1 MYDLFFPVCA
11 KITLIRQQRTRTNLA
26 PDPPYSMLT
35 LGAAPQQTEMSVYFT
50 TAPPPLCEPT
60 LSSGWKGGAFA
71 CVSGLW
77 MSVIFTHTGPLT
89 IDNKVATS
97 EGRGEMDGRMEGGKE
112 GGQDGGREGALAF
125 FCSLARLCH

>member
-1 MYDLFFPVCA
+1 MRA
-11 KITLIRQQRTRTNLA
+11 NIE
-26 PDPPYSMLT
+26 
-35 LGAAPQQTEMSVYFT
+35 LGVE
-50 TAPPPLCEPT
+50 
-60 LSSGWKGGAFA
+60 GGAFA

-77 MSVIFTHTGPLT
+77 MSVIFTHTRPLT
-89 IDNKVATS
+89 IDNKVANS

>member
-1 MYDLFFPVCA
+1 
-11 KITLIRQQRTRTNLA
+11 
-26 PDPPYSMLT
+26 
-35 LGAAPQQTEMSVYFT
+35 
-50 TAPPPLCEPT
+50 
-60 LSSGWKGGAFA
+60 
-71 CVSGLW
+71 

-89 IDNKVATS
+89 INNMVANS